1 MSDNHDR
8 PETDDE
14 PFDGDTEFTGGSDGA
29 DASLDVIVQRF
40 EAEIAQWKDH
50 AMRAAAEADNVR
62 RRTEREMND
71 ARAFAITR
79 FARDVFA
86 VADNLARA
94 LQAVPKD
101 AVDPAVK
108 NLAVG
113 IELTEKA
120 LHDAF
125 EANGVKRIAPQ
136 PGEKFDPHKHQAMAE
151 QPSADVPP
159 GAVMQTMQAGYEL
172 FGRVI
177 RPAMVVVAAKSAQ
190 PVAGGGGGSAHEGVN
205 PYAKNAAAEGEA
217 IDTKA

>member
-1 MSDNHDR
+1 MSIKDDN
-8 PETDDE
+8 PEN
-14 PFDGDTEFTGGSDGA
+14 GA
-29 DASLDVIVQRF
+29 DDGGPFSGPDATLDELVLRF
-40 EAEIAQWKDH
+40 EAEIAQWKDQ
-50 AMRAAAEADNVR
+50 ALRAAAEAENVR

-120 LHDAF
+120 LHNAF
-125 EANGVKRIAPQ
+125 EANGVTRIEPQ
-136 PGEKFDPHKHQAMAE
+136 AGEKFDPNKHQAMME
-151 QPSADVPP
+151 QPSAEVTP
-159 GAVMQTMQAGYEL
+159 GAIIATMQAGYDL

-177 RPAMVVVAAKSAQ
+177 RPAMVIVAAKTAQ
-190 PVAGGGGGSAHEGVN
+190 PQPAAAGAAPN
-205 PYAKNAAAEGEA
+205 PYARNGADPDGET

>member
-1 MSDNHDR
+1 MSIKDPHD
-8 PETDDE
+8 EN
-14 PFDGDTEFTGGSDGA
+14 GA
-29 DASLDVIVQRF
+29 DENGQFSGPDSALDELVQRF
-40 EAEIAQWKDH
+40 EAEIAQWKDQ
-50 AMRAAAEADNVR
+50 ALRAAAEAENVR

-108 NLAVG
+108 NLAIG

-120 LHDAF
+120 LHNAF
-125 EANGVKRIAPQ
+125 EANGVKRIEPTM
-136 PGEKFDPHKHQAMAE
+136 GEKFDPNKHQAMME
-151 QPSADVPP
+151 QPSAEVPP
-159 GAVMQTMQAGYEL
+159 GAVIQTMQAGYEL

-177 RPAMVVVAAKSAQ
+177 RPAMVTVAAKVAQ
-190 PVAGGGGGSAHEGVN
+190 PQPAGGGAN
-205 PYAKNAAAEGEA
+205 PYAHRADPEGETL
-217 IDTKA
+217 DTKA

>member
-1 MSDNHDR
+1 MSIKDPDN
-8 PETDDE
+8 ETGAEDPG
-14 PFDGDTEFTGGSDGA
+14 PFDGP
-29 DASLDVIVQRF
+29 DATLDELVQRF
-40 EAEIAQWKDH
+40 ESEIAQWKDQ
-50 AMRAAAEADNVR
+50 ALRAAAEAENVR

-120 LHDAF
+120 LHNAF
-125 EANGVKRIAPQ
+125 EANGVKRIDPKA
-136 PGEKFDPHKHQAMAE
+136 GEKFDPNKHQAMMEQSSAE
-151 QPSADVPP
+151 VAP
-159 GAVMQTMQAGYEL
+159 GAVIQTMQAGYEL

-177 RPAMVVVAAKSAQ
+177 RPAMVVVAAKAAQ
-190 PVAGGGGGSAHEGVN
+190 PQPAGAAPN
-205 PYAKNAAAEGEA
+205 PYARNGADPEGETV
-217 IDTKA
+217 DTKA

>member
-1 MSDNHDR
+1 MSDNQDR
-8 PETDDE
+8 PDADDE
-14 PFDGDTEFTGGSDGA
+14 PFDGDTEFTGGA

-40 EAEIAQWKDH
+40 EAEIAQWKDQ
-50 AMRAAAEADNVR
+50 AMRAAAEAENVR

-86 VADNLARA
+86 VADNLSRA

-151 QPSADVPP
+151 QPSTDVAP

-172 FGRVI
+172 FSRVI
-177 RPAMVVVAAKSAQ
+177 RPAMVIVAAKSAQ
-190 PVAGGGGGSAHEGVN
+190 AAPGGGHEPSN
-205 PYAKNAAAEGEA
+205 PYAKNGAGEGET

>member
-1 MSDNHDR
+1 MSIK
-8 PETDDE
+8 DDDHE
-14 PFDGDTEFTGGSDGA
+14 NGA
-29 DASLDVIVQRF
+29 DDGGPFSGPDATLDELVLRF
-40 EAEIAQWKDH
+40 EGEIAQWKDQ
-50 AMRAAAEADNVR
+50 ALRAAAEAENVR

-108 NLAVG
+108 NLTLG

-120 LHDAF
+120 LHNAF
-125 EANGVKRIAPQ
+125 EANGVKRIEPVT
-136 PGEKFDPHKHQAMAE
+136 GEKFDPNKHQAMME
-151 QPSADVPP
+151 QPSAEVAP
-159 GAVMQTMQAGYEL
+159 GAVIATMQAGYEL

-177 RPAMVVVAAKSAQ
+177 RPAMVTVAAKTAQ
-190 PVAGGGGGSAHEGVN
+190 PQPAGGATVN
-205 PYAKNAAAEGEA
+205 PYARNADPEGET

>member
-1 MSDNHDR
+1 MSIKDDN
-8 PETDDE
+8 ENGADDAG
-14 PFDGDTEFTGGSDGA
+14 PFSGA
-29 DASLDVIVQRF
+29 DATLDEMVLRF
-40 EAEIAQWKDH
+40 EAEIAQWKDQ
-50 AMRAAAEADNVR
+50 ALRAAAEAENVR

-120 LHDAF
+120 LHNAF
-125 EANGVKRIAPQ
+125 EANGVKRIEPV
-136 PGEKFDPHKHQAMAE
+136 PGEKFDPNKHQAMME
-151 QPSADVPP
+151 QPSAEVAP
-159 GAVMQTMQAGYEL
+159 GAVIQTMQAGYEL

-177 RPAMVVVAAKSAQ
+177 RPAMVAVAAKTAASAQ
-190 PVAGGGGGSAHEGVN
+190 PA
-205 PYAKNAAAEGEA
+205 PAKNGYDHGSEDAGAS
-217 IDTKA
+217 IDTQA

>member
-1 MSDNHDR
+1 MSIKDPDNENGHD
-8 PETDDE
+8 ES
-14 PFDGDTEFTGGSDGA
+14 GLAGSDA
-29 DASLDVIVQRF
+29 TLDEMVQRF

-50 AMRAAAEADNVR
+50 ALRAAAEAENVR

-120 LHDAF
+120 LHNAF
-125 EANGVKRIAPQ
+125 EANGVKRIHPDA
-136 PGEKFDPHKHQAMAE
+136 GEKFDPNKHQAMME
-151 QPSADVPP
+151 QPSAEVAP
-159 GAVMQTMQAGYEL
+159 GAVISTMQAGYEL

-177 RPAMVVVAAKSAQ
+177 RPAMVIVAAKTTQ
-190 PVAGGGGGSAHEGVN
+190 PQPGGGGAHN
-205 PYAKNAAAEGEA
+205 PYARNADPEGEA

>member
-1 MSDNHDR
+1 MSIKDPDN
-8 PETDDE
+8 ETGDDGG
-14 PFDGDTEFTGGSDGA
+14 PFSGP
-29 DASLDVIVQRF
+29 DATLDELVQRF
-40 EAEIAQWKDH
+40 EGEIAQWKDQ
-50 AMRAAAEADNVR
+50 ALRAAAEAENVR

-120 LHDAF
+120 LHNAF
-125 EANGVKRIAPQ
+125 EANGVKRIEPQ
-136 PGEKFDPHKHQAMAE
+136 PGEKFDPNRHQAMME
-151 QPSADVPP
+151 QPSAEVAP
-159 GAVMQTMQAGYEL
+159 GAVIQTMQAGYEL

-177 RPAMVVVAAKSAQ
+177 RPAMVTVAAKTAQ
-190 PVAGGGGGSAHEGVN
+190 PQPQPAGGATHN
-205 PYAKNAAAEGEA
+205 PYARNADPEGEA
-217 IDTKA
+217 VDTKA

>member
-1 MSDNHDR
+1 MSIKDDN
-8 PETDDE
+8 EN
-14 PFDGDTEFTGGSDGA
+14 GSDDAGAFAGA
-29 DASLDVIVQRF
+29 DATLDEMVLRF
-40 EAEIAQWKDH
+40 EAEIAQWKDQ
-50 AMRAAAEADNVR
+50 ALRAAAEAENVR

-120 LHDAF
+120 LHNAF
-125 EANGVKRIAPQ
+125 EANGVKRIEPVA
-136 PGEKFDPHKHQAMAE
+136 GEKFDPNKHQAMMEQASAE
-151 QPSADVPP
+151 VAP
-159 GAVMQTMQAGYEL
+159 GSVIQTMQSGYEL

-177 RPAMVVVAAKSAQ
+177 RPAMVVVAAKTAQ
-190 PVAGGGGGSAHEGVN
+190 PQPAGGAAQN
-205 PYAKNAAAEGEA
+205 PYARNADPEGET

>member
-1 MSDNHDR
+1 MSIKDQG
-8 PETDDE
+8 PDDANE
-14 PFDGDTEFTGGSDGA
+14 EAGFSGP
-29 DASLDVIVQRF
+29 DAALDDMVQRF

-50 AMRAAAEADNVR
+50 ALRAAAEAENVR
-62 RRTEREMND
+62 RRSEREMND

-86 VADNLARA
+86 VADNLSRA

-120 LHDAF
+120 LQNAF
-125 EANGVKRIAPQ
+125 EANGVKRIHPDA
-136 PGEKFDPHKHQAMAE
+136 GEKFDPNKHQAMME
-151 QPSADVPP
+151 QPSADVAP
-159 GAVMQTMQAGYEL
+159 GAVISTMQAGYEL

-177 RPAMVVVAAKSAQ
+177 RPAMVMVAAKTAQ
-190 PVAGGGGGSAHEGVN
+190 PQPAGGAAPHN
-205 PYAKNAAAEGEA
+205 PYARNADPEGEA
-217 IDTKA
+217 VDTKA